1 MRLSACSTVEQKMQY
16 AASLLPDVFTK
27 GTRYE
32 SLGRSNMRV
41 AYKME

>member
-32 SLGRSNMRV
+32 SLGRSNIRV
-41 AYKME
+41 ANKKD